1 MYRHFFKRFIDVVG
15 SLCGLIVLSP
25 FLLIIAIL
33 VRIKLGGPVIFKQ
46 CRPGKD
52 GKVFV
57 IYKFRSMT
65 NAKDKDGNL
74 LPDKDRFTK
83 FGNFIRK
90 TSIDE
95 LPQLINILKGD
106 MSIVGPRP
114 RDVKD
119 AIFYGPEVKSLT
131 VRPGLTGRSQVMGRN
146 ENSWED
152 IFEHDRKY
160 TEKITFLGDMKL
172 IFLTIPAVLCKKGA
186 EKDKTDEKKYSYK
199 WYPDELLGEGKI
211 TKEQYDAGIESANQI
226 KEAYLKHK
234 KQLYPKDNYLI
245 ENDYRLPD
253 TKEEAINSE
262 K

>member
-1 MYRHFFKRFIDVVG
+1 MYRHFFKRLIDFMG
-15 SLCGLIVLSP
+15 SLIGLIVLSP

-33 VRIKLGGPVIFKQ
+33 IRIKLGGPVIFKQ

-52 GKVFV
+52 GKIFV

-83 FGNFIRK
+83 FGNFLRK

-119 AIFYGPEVKSLT
+119 AIFYGPEVKSLS

-146 ENSWED
+146 ENSWEAV
-152 IFEHDRKY
+152 FEHDKKY
-160 TEKITFLGDMKL
+160 AEKITFLGDMKL
-172 IFLTIPAVLCKKGA
+172 IFLTVPAVLCKKGA
-186 EKDKTDEKKYSYK
+186 EKNRADEKKYMHK
-199 WYPDELLGEGKI
+199 WYPDYLLSEGKI
-211 TKEQYDAGIESANQI
+211 TQEQYEAGIKSADEIRQ
-226 KEAYLKHK
+226 AYLEHK
-234 KQLYPKDNYLI
+234 KQLYPANNYLI
-245 ENDYRLPD
+245 ENDYKLP
-253 TKEEAINSE
+253 KNEEAVESD